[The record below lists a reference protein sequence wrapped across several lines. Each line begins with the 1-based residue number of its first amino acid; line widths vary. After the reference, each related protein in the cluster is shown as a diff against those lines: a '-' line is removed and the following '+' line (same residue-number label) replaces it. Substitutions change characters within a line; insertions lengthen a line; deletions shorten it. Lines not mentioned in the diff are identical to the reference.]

1 MKKIYAILI
10 LCVVGVLVYIFGGY
24 TFTHYRVFKPY
35 FDKDFQTDV
44 LRTSYDYRNSI
55 IDNEIKIYIDDD
67 MYSIG
72 CMDLTK
78 TDITLCVYNI
88 HAHSHAII
96 FSQYDFDTHVTIFD
110 TKKKDETVIL
120 TKDEFLASFFNLELN
135 MDNAKFSVKART
147 FSNTTK
153 DNATEATFKLPS
165 DYVTT
170 LSLPTLNISLEL
182 SDISIFMRIYTD
194 KSVDEI
200 KKNSKDQPFSVN
212 AMSNGKKVSIWY

>member
-1 MKKIYAILI
+1 MKKIYTILI

-44 LRTSYDYRNSI
+44 LRSSYDYRNSI

-67 MYSIG
+67 MYRIG
-72 CMDLTK
+72 CIDLTK
-78 TDITLCVYNI
+78 TDITIYVDKKGPDSL
-88 HAHSHAII
+88 I
-96 FSQYDFDTHVTIFD
+96 FSQYNFDTHVAIFD

-182 SDISIFMRIYTD
+182 SDIFILMHIDTN